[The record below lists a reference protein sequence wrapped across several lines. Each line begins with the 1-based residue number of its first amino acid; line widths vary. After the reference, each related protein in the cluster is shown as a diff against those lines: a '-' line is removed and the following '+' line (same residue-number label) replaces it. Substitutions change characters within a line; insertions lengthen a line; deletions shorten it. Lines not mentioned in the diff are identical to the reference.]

1 MQYHIPI
8 FFETCFSCST
18 LYVRFFLIDGLFIFY
33 YCVILHWMCTI
44 IMSTIIYSAPLLIS
58 FELFRVFFFS
68 YYRLWHLWYVQAYVA
83 KARVRWNCWFHSVH
97 DFDVTVPTYS
107 VIKCFPTLCNPMD
120 CSLPASS
127 VHGISQARTLEWL
140 PFPLPEVPT
149 QGLNSSL
156 LCLPHCQV
164 DSLPLSHLG
173 SPLMFLGNAKLY
185 SNTVISI
192 YTFKKSFWGC
202 QSSHILVHI

>member
-1 MQYHIPI
+1 
-8 FFETCFSCST
+8 
-18 LYVRFFLIDGLFIFY
+18 
-33 YCVILHWMCTI
+33 
-44 IMSTIIYSAPLLIS
+44 MSTIIYSAPLLIS
-58 FELFRVFFFS
+58 FELFRVFFFFFS